1 MSEREEPAVESRRII
16 HETLIDAPIA
26 AVWRAVTS
34 PELVAEWLGVG
45 EIRPEAGH
53 RFVLTLVDDKGVV
66 SHADGEV
73 LEVDPERRLRFSLVE
88 RAPGDED
95 AEIRSVVQIEL
106 VPTEDGVR
114 FRLTHE
120 GFERVAATSMVW
132 AVAQQRILRIRR
144 APASRRDLSI
154 VTLGAR
160 RLAWAA

>member
-1 MSEREEPAVESRRII
+1 MTERDEPADKTRHII

-45 EIRPEAGH
+45 DIRPETGH

-73 LEVDPERRLRFSLVE
+73 LQVDAERRLRFSLVE

-144 APASRRDLSI
+144 ARVLRHDTSI
-154 VTLGAR
+154 VMFGVR